1 MAEITRV
8 FSSLTLLDILDIL
21 VLTILIYNLLLLIK
35 GTRAMQMI
43 TGIIVLLVAYYV
55 ATIVGLKAF
64 KSFLEEVFFYFPFAV
79 IVLFQRE
86 LRKALASFARNP
98 FLPRHHA
105 GEEMDAVVTAV
116 VQAVQGL
123 SSKSIGALII
133 FENQNSLKQYAETG
147 VPLESRVS
155 YDLLVNIFTPN
166 TPLHDGAVI
175 ISEGRIAA
183 AACFLP
189 LSQDPSLEKEMGTR
203 HRAAMGMTEENDA
216 VAIVISEE
224 TGAIRFAMGG
234 KLSRKMNEKGFK
246 KVLQRLFVQSTRKTL
261 WGLWKRES

>member
-175 ISEGRIAA
+175 IRESRILAA
-183 AACFLP
+183 SCFVP
-189 LSQDPSLEKEMGTR
+189 LTQNPSITQEFGSR
-203 HRAAMGMTEENDA
+203 HRAGIGITEETDA
-216 VAIVISEE
+216 LAVVVSEE
-224 TGAIRFAMGG
+224 TGTISFAVNGH
-234 KLSRKMNEKGFK
+234 
-246 KVLQRLFVQSTRKTL
+246 LQRHLDGRSLRDL
-261 WGLWKRES
+261 LKRYLGGEEHP